1 MQMAA
6 GLQPHFDQ
14 EDYGDDLG
22 EEEEEQRR
30 ELIMAC
36 VSGVIAGVFVAFTH
50 SQVLVSNSG
59 EGGGNGVG
67 RPSLSLDM
75 YEVEYLSDHPFIG
88 EVKIAGNLRLR
99 HIQVTHSRLRASI
112 HRLDPFVHDNMKCAI
127 RRRTYH
133 VESPNY
139 IWHINGNHKLIR
151 WRIVV
156 HGGVDGYS
164 RVIVFLKPSTNN
176 LAATMLSR
184 FERGVT
190 DYGLLTCI
198 RNTTH

>member
-50 SQVLVSNSG
+50 SQVL
-59 EGGGNGVG
+59 
-67 RPSLSLDM
+67 
-75 YEVEYLSDHPFIG
+75 
-88 EVKIAGNLRLR
+88 
-99 HIQVTHSRLRASI
+99 
-112 HRLDPFVHDNMKCAI
+112 
-127 RRRTYH
+127 RRTYH